1 MKEKYRIKMIAL
13 CGIFSAAE
21 LVILYL
27 SSVFQIL
34 DLVIA
39 SMTVLFTIVLMAEY
53 GKKPVSAVYI
63 VVSVLSMLI
72 VPHKFS
78 PLCYIFF
85 LGFYP
90 IVKPFFDDVQKAL
103 GYMLKLLYFN
113 GCYIV
118 VYSFA
123 AHFAMLDDIAG
134 VGTVMFYVTIAVAN
148 LAFLLCDYVI
158 GLITRLYIRV
168 LRKKYGFERIFKK

>member
-1 MKEKYRIKMIAL
+1 MKEKYRIKMISL
-13 CGIFSAAE
+13 CGVFAAAE

-27 SSVFQIL
+27 SSVFQVL
-34 DLVIA
+34 ALVIA
-39 SMTVLFTIVLMAEY
+39 AMTVLFTIVLMAEY
-53 GKKPVSAVYI
+53 GKKPVFAVYI

-78 PLCYIFF
+78 PLCYVFF

-90 IVKPFFDDVQKAL
+90 IVKPYFDDVQKVL
-103 GYMLKLLYFN
+103 GYVLKLLYFN

-118 VYSFA
+118 VYSIA

-134 VGTVMFYVTIAVAN
+134 VGTVMFYVTIGMAN
-148 LAFLLCDYVI
+148 LAFLLSDYVI
-158 GLITRLYIRV
+158 GLMSKLYIKV
-168 LRKKYGFERIFKK
+168 LRKKYGFERIFRK